1 MRKNR
6 TITFYEI
13 IARDTET
20 EEIETITLDNIA
32 FNNWMIGND
41 CCGDYEVLSVRKI
54 G

>member
-1 MRKNR
+1 MR

-20 EEIETITLDNIA
+20 KAIKIITLDDTA

-41 CCGDYEVLSVRKI
+41 CCGDYEVLRVKKI